1 MFENHFYNES
11 TRRMVS
17 VFGSIFNDMEV
28 VKKDSAGK
36 IIQKIK
42 VPLGYAPRT
51 KVLARLT
58 EQTSDPK
65 MAMKLPRMSFEI
77 SSMEYDANAR
87 VSKHKNYTKVI
98 VGDTLQL
105 NKLGAPAVYKVGFEL
120 NILASTQDE
129 GLQMLEQILPMFQPE
144 YTVTIKDIP
153 AMDITTDTPI
163 ILESVTLNDDYEG
176 DLVTRRAIIYTLSF
190 STRIRYYRGLGKS
203 KQILQTEVDYSENVD
218 PTTHKFETQKI
229 VGTKVVGGNTVVDDP
244 PYTETI
250 NFFDTDV

>member
-28 VKKDSAGK
+28 VKKDSSGK
-36 IIQKIK
+36 ILREIK
-42 VPLGYAPRT
+42 VPLGYAPRS
-51 KVLARLT
+51 KVLARLN

-65 MAMKLPRMSFEI
+65 LAIKLPRLSFEI
-77 SSMEYDANAR
+77 SSMDYDPNAR
-87 VSKHKNYTKVI
+87 VSKHKNYKKV
-98 VGDTLQL
+98 VTGDTLQL
-105 NKLGAPAVYKVGFEL
+105 HKLGAPAVYKVGFEL
-120 NILASTQDE
+120 NIMAATQDE
-129 GLQMLEQILPMFQPE
+129 ALQLLEQILPMFQPE

-153 AMDITTDTPI
+153 SMDIKTDTPI
-163 ILESVTLNDDYEG
+163 ILESVALNDDYEG

-203 KQILQTEVDYSENVD
+203 KQILQTEVDFSENVD
-218 PTTHKFETQKI
+218 PTTHKFETLAI
-229 VGTKVVGGNTVVDDP
+229 DGTTTSDGAGGFKE

>member
-1 MFENHFYNES
+1 MFANHFYNES

-28 VKKDSAGK
+28 VKKDAAGK
-36 IIQKIK
+36 ILQKIK

-51 KVLARLT
+51 KVLARLN

-65 MAMKLPRMSFEI
+65 IAIKLPRMSFEI

-98 VGDTLQL
+98 VGDSLQL

-190 STRIRYYRGLGKS
+190 STRIRYYRGIGKS
-203 KQILQTEVDYSENVD
+203 KQILYTDVDYSENVD
-218 PTTHKFETQKI
+218 PTTHKFETQS
-229 VGTKVVGGNTVVDDP
+229 VDGTTAA
-244 PYTETI
+244 PYTETL

>member
-1 MFENHFYNES
+1 MFANHFYNES

-17 VFGSIFNDMEV
+17 VFGSIFNDLEV

-36 IIQKIK
+36 ILQKIK
-42 VPLGYAPRT
+42 VPLGYSPRS
-51 KVLARLT
+51 KVLARLS

-65 MAMKLPRMSFEI
+65 MAIKLPRMSFEI

-87 VSKHKNYTKVI
+87 VSKHKNYRKVI
-98 VGDTLQL
+98 VGDTLQV

-120 NILASTQDE
+120 NILAATQDE
-129 GLQMLEQILPMFQPE
+129 GLQLLEQILPMFQPE
-144 YTVTIKDIP
+144 YTVTVKDIP
-153 AMDITTDTPI
+153 TMDITTDTPI
-163 ILESVTLNDDYEG
+163 VLDSVDLNDDYEG
-176 DLVTRRAIIYTLSF
+176 DLVTRRAIIYTLNF
-190 STRIRYYRGLGKS
+190 STRIRYYRGTGKS

-218 PTTHKFETQKI
+218 PTTHKFEQQ
-229 VGTKVVGGNTVVDDP
+229 KVVGTTTPDGAGGFTT

>member
-28 VKKDSAGK
+28 VKKDSSGK
-36 IIQKIK
+36 ILQKIK
-42 VPLGYAPRT
+42 VPLGYAPRA
-51 KVLARLT
+51 KVLARLN
-58 EQTSDPK
+58 EQTTGPNI
-65 MAMKLPRMSFEI
+65 ALKLPRMSFEI
-77 SSMEYDANAR
+77 SGFEYDANAR

-98 VGDTLQL
+98 TGDTLQL
-105 NKLGAPAVYKVGFEL
+105 NKLGAPAVYKVGMEL
-120 NILASTQDE
+120 NILAKSQDE
-129 GLQMLEQILPMFQPE
+129 ALQLLEQILPMFQPE

-153 AMDITTDTPI
+153 TMDITTDTPI
-163 ILESVTLNDDYEG
+163 ILESIDTNDDYEG
-176 DLVTRRAIIYTLSF
+176 DLVTRRAIVYTLGF
-190 STRIRYYRGLGKS
+190 STRIRYYRGIGKS

-218 PTTHKFETQKI
+218 PTTHKFEQQ
-229 VGTKVVGGNTVVDDP
+229 KVVGTTTSDGAGGFKE

>member
-36 IIQKIK
+36 ILQKIK

-51 KVLARLT
+51 KVLARLN
-58 EQTSDPK
+58 EQMTGGI
-65 MAMKLPRMSFEI
+65 ALKLPRMSFEI

-87 VSKHKNYTKVI
+87 VSKHKSYKKVV
-98 VGDTLQL
+98 VGDSLNLNTLR
-105 NKLGAPAVYKVGFEL
+105 APAVYKVGFEL

-129 GLQMLEQILPMFQPE
+129 ALQLLEQILPMFQPE

-153 AMDITTDTPI
+153 TMDITTDTPI
-163 ILESVTLNDDYEG
+163 ILDSVTLNDD
-176 DLVTRRAIIYTLSF
+176 
-190 STRIRYYRGLGKS
+190 
-203 KQILQTEVDYSENVD
+203 
-218 PTTHKFETQKI
+218 
-229 VGTKVVGGNTVVDDP
+229 
-244 PYTETI
+244 
-250 NFFDTDV
+250 

>member
-28 VKKDSAGK
+28 VKKNAAGK
-36 IIQKIK
+36 VLTKIK

-51 KVLARLT
+51 KVLARLN

-65 MAMKLPRMSFEI
+65 LAIKLPRLSFEI
-77 SSMEYDANAR
+77 SSMDYDANAR

-98 VGDTLQL
+98 TGDTLQL

-120 NILASTQDE
+120 NIMAATQDE
-129 GLQMLEQILPMFQPE
+129 ALQLLEQILPMFQPE

-153 AMDITTDTPI
+153 SMDIKTDTPI
-163 ILESVTLNDDYEG
+163 ILESVALNDDYEG

-203 KQILQTEVDYSENVD
+203 KQILQTEVDFSENVD
-218 PTTHKFETQKI
+218 PTTHKFETLAI
-229 VGTKVVGGNTVVDDP
+229 DGRTTSDGAGGFKE

>member
-98 VGDTLQL
+98 VGDSLQL

-176 DLVTRRAIIYTLSF
+176 DLITRRAIIYTLSF

-203 KQILQTEVDYSENVD
+203 KQILYTDVDYSENVD
-218 PTTHKFETQKI
+218 PTTHKFETQS
-229 VGTKVVGGNTVVDDP
+229 VDGTTAA

>member
-1 MFENHFYNES
+1 MFANHFYNES

-17 VFGSIFNDMEV
+17 VFGSIFNDLEV

-36 IIQKIK
+36 ILQKIK
-42 VPLGYAPRT
+42 VPLGYSPRS
-51 KVLARLT
+51 KVLARLS

-65 MAMKLPRMSFEI
+65 MAIKLPRMSFEI

-87 VSKHKNYTKVI
+87 VSKHKNYRKVI
-98 VGDTLQL
+98 VGDTLQV

-120 NILASTQDE
+120 NILAATQDE
-129 GLQMLEQILPMFQPE
+129 GLQLLEQILPMFQPE
-144 YTVTIKDIP
+144 YTVTVKDIP
-153 AMDITTDTPI
+153 TMDITTDTPI
-163 ILESVTLNDDYEG
+163 VLDSVDLNDDYEG
-176 DLVTRRAIIYTLSF
+176 DLVTRRAIIYTLNF
-190 STRIRYYRGLGKS
+190 STRIRYYRGTGKS

-218 PTTHKFETQKI
+218 PTTHKFETQKV
-229 VGTKVVGGNTVVDDP
+229 VGTTTSDGAGGFKE

>member
-87 VSKHKNYTKVI
+87 VSKHKNYTKAI
-98 VGDTLQL
+98 VGDSLQL

-203 KQILQTEVDYSENVD
+203 KQILYTDVDYSENVD
-218 PTTHKFETQKI
+218 PTTHKFETQS
-229 VGTKVVGGNTVVDDP
+229 VDGTTAA

>member
-1 MFENHFYNES
+1 MFANHFYNES

-28 VKKDSAGK
+28 VKKDAAGK
-36 IIQKIK
+36 ILQKIK

-51 KVLARLT
+51 KVLARLN

-65 MAMKLPRMSFEI
+65 IAIKLPRMSFEI

-98 VGDTLQL
+98 VGDSLQL

-203 KQILQTEVDYSENVD
+203 KQILYTDVDYSENVD
-218 PTTHKFETQKI
+218 PTTHKFETQS
-229 VGTKVVGGNTVVDDP
+229 VDGTTAA

>member
-77 SSMEYDANAR
+77 SSMEYDSAAR
-87 VSKHKNYTKVI
+87 VSKHKNYTKAI
-98 VGDTLQL
+98 VGDSLQL

-203 KQILQTEVDYSENVD
+203 KQILYTDVDYSENVD
-218 PTTHKFETQKI
+218 PTTHKFETQS
-229 VGTKVVGGNTVVDDP
+229 VDGTTAA